1 MEKNIFKLDNEQLKG
16 IAYAFREKVEEGL
29 SKKNAEIQCI
39 PTFILPKAADVKGK
53 ALVLD
58 LGGTNYRVAII
69 DFTQEKPVIYPNNGW
84 KKDMS
89 VMKSPGYTRE
99 ELFKE
104 LADLIVEIKR
114 EEEMPIGYCFSYPA
128 ESVPGGDAK
137 LLRWT
142 KGVDIRKMV
151 GQFVGKPLLD
161 YLNEKNKIKFTGIK
175 VLNDTIASLF
185 AGLTDKSY
193 DAYIGL
199 IVGTGT
205 NMATFIP
212 ADKIKKLDPA
222 YSVEGLIPV
231 NLESGNFHPP
241 FLTAVDDTVDAMSDS
256 MGKQRFE
263 KAVSGMYLGDILKA
277 AFPLDEFEEKFDAR
291 KLTAIMNYPD
301 IHKDIY
307 VQVARWIYSR
317 SAQLVAASLAGL
329 IALLKS
335 YNKDIHRICLIAE
348 GSLFWSESRKDKS
361 YNILVMEK
369 LQELLRE
376 LQLEDVEVHINN
388 MSNANLIG
396 TGIAALT

>member
-1 MEKNIFKLDNEQLKG
+1 MEKNIFKLDNEQLKA
-16 IAYAFREKVEEGL
+16 IVCSFRDKTEEGL
-29 SKKNAEIQCI
+29 KTENAEIQCI
-39 PTFILPKAADVKGK
+39 PTFIAPKTTHIKGK
-53 ALVLD
+53 SLVLD
-58 LGGTNYRVAII
+58 LGGTNYRVAIV
-69 DFTQEKPVIYPNNGW
+69 DFDKATPTVHPNNGW

-89 VMKSPGYTRE
+89 IMKSVGYTRE

-104 LADLIVEIKR
+104 LADMIIGIKR

-142 KGVDIRKMV
+142 KGVDIKEMV
-151 GQFVGKPLLD
+151 GEFIGKPLLD
-161 YLNEKNKIKFTGIK
+161 YLNERNKIKFTGIK
-175 VLNDTIASLF
+175 VVNDTIASLF
-185 AGLTDKSY
+185 AGLTDNSY

-212 ADKIKKLDPA
+212 ADKIEKLDQSCNA
-222 YSVEGLIPV
+222 HGLIPV

-241 FLTAVDDTVDAMSDS
+241 FLTAVDDTVDAISGNP
-256 MGKQRFE
+256 GKQRFE

-277 AFPLDEFEEKFDAR
+277 AFPLEEFEEKFDAR

-307 VQVARWIYSR
+307 VQVAHWIYNR

-335 YNKDIHRICLIAE
+335 YNRDIHRVCLIAE
-348 GSLFWSESRKDKS
+348 GSLFWSESRKDKN

-376 LQLEDVEVHINN
+376 LELEDVEVHINS
-388 MSNANLIG
+388 MDNANLIG
-396 TGIAALT
+396 TGIAALS

>member
-1 MEKNIFKLDNEQLKG
+1 MEKNIFKLDNEQLKA
-16 IAYAFREKVEEGL
+16 IVCSFRDKTEEGL
-29 SKKNAEIQCI
+29 KTENAEIQCI
-39 PTFILPKAADVKGK
+39 PTFIAPKTTHIKGK
-53 ALVLD
+53 SLVLD
-58 LGGTNYRVAII
+58 LGGTNYRVAIV
-69 DFTQEKPVIYPNNGW
+69 DFDKATPTVHPNNGW

-89 VMKSPGYTRE
+89 IMKSVGYTRE

-104 LADLIVEIKR
+104 LADMIIGIKR

-142 KGVDIRKMV
+142 KGVDIKEMV
-151 GQFVGKPLLD
+151 GEFIGKPLLD
-161 YLNEKNKIKFTGIK
+161 YLNERNKIKFTGIK
-175 VLNDTIASLF
+175 VVNDTIASLF
-185 AGLTDKSY
+185 AGLTDNSY

-212 ADKIKKLDPA
+212 ADKIEKLDQSCNA
-222 YSVEGLIPV
+222 HGLIPV

-241 FLTAVDDTVDAMSDS
+241 FLTAVDDTVDAISGNP
-256 MGKQRFE
+256 GKQRFE

-277 AFPLDEFEEKFDAR
+277 AFPLEEFEEKFDAR

-307 VQVARWIYSR
+307 VQVAHSIYNR

-335 YNKDIHRICLIAE
+335 YNRDIHRVCLIAE
-348 GSLFWSESRKDKS
+348 GSLFWSESRKDKN

-376 LQLEDVEVHINN
+376 LELEDVEVHINS
-388 MSNANLIG
+388 MDNANLIG
-396 TGIAALT
+396 TGIAALS